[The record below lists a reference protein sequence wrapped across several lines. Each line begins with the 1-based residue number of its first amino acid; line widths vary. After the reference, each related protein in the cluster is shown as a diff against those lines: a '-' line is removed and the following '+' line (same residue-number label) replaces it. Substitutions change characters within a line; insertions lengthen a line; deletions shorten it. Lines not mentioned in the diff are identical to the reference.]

1 MKGKF
6 LKMKKQLTYPVVVET
21 YMTDLGPYYFI
32 TSPDIKG
39 SFAQGPSL
47 SLALDVA
54 TEAVTPM
61 LLDNAIFQLTE
72 DSKQWPLAENEHIE
86 ILTIDLAQ
94 WVAIHGKSP
103 WYQHHYFQD
112 VVVWCLRRL
121 AKARHHHTL

>member
-1 MKGKF
+1 
-6 LKMKKQLTYPVVVET
+6 
-21 YMTDLGPYYFI
+21 
-32 TSPDIKG
+32 
-39 SFAQGPSL
+39 
-47 SLALDVA
+47 
-54 TEAVTPM
+54 M

-72 DSKQWPLAENEHIE
+72 DSKQWPLAENEHVE

-112 VVVWCLRRL
+112 IVMWFLQRL